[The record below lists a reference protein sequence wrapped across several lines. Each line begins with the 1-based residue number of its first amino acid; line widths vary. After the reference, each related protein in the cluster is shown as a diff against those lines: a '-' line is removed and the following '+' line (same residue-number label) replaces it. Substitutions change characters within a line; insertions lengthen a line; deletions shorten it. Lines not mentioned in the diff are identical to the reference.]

1 MNDQFFTKAIWS
13 VTMETSEHVEEGLL
27 EHLQEEISNLN
38 NVGLDLFYMG
48 KLMTSVFH
56 FNQALLLMKR
66 LSKVKKL
73 ARKNKDEEQPTIAFP
88 SDSKCDILKLG
99 QPIPIDS
106 ETLASVP
113 RWELIVTLAL
123 IHNSAVVYYEAKSF
137 ENAEQMLRLAIRLLK
152 YDLTVEALNHLM
164 STSMYAATIVVSIYT
179 MLGKTKN
186 QIAPGTKET
195 KKALKVA
202 DGLKER
208 FMKNRV

>member
-1 MNDQFFTKAIWS
+1 
-13 VTMETSEHVEEGLL
+13 METSEHVEEGLL

-73 ARKNKDEEQPTIAFP
+73 ARKTRDEEQLTIAFP
-88 SDSKCDILKLG
+88 SDSKCDLLKLG
-99 QPIPIDS
+99 QLIPIDS

-164 STSMYAATIVVSIYT
+164 STSMYAATIVVSMYT

-186 QIAPGTKET
+186 RMAPGYKET